1 MYHEDL
7 NQKNLHY
14 EHGIT
19 RITWLAFI
27 LISLVILLSSYPTRV
42 NAVEGQPNMSELT
55 AEGIILRFNASANN
69 STRQQVLR
77 SAGCSEAKRYR
88 LVPGLTLVNV
98 QPGTSTDTALIN
110 LRNNSAV
117 LYAEAN
123 TIVSAAAIPNDPR
136 FSALYGLN
144 NNAQTG
150 GTDDADIDAPE
161 AWDTQTGTN
170 IIVAVIDSG
179 LDYNHE
185 DIVGNVWS
193 NPGEIANNRIDDDNN
208 GYVDDI
214 RGWDFANNDNNPFD
228 DNDHGTHVSG
238 TIAAVGNNGIGV
250 TGVNWTA
257 QIMPLKFL
265 NARGSGSIADAI
277 SALDY
282 AVMMGARISNNSWG
296 GGAFSQAMFDA
307 IAAAQNSGHLF
318 VAAAGNDGIN
328 TDITPAYPASYN
340 LNNIISVAATDDD
353 DALASFSNF
362 GRNTVDLA
370 APGVSILSTTPR
382 NTYSSFS
389 GTSMATPHVAGAAAL
404 VLAEDIT
411 LNVVALKAALLDSVD
426 LISALTGISVTGG
439 RLNASTALAGL
450 VSVVVT
456 PNTATIAAGNTQQY
470 TATGGTAPYSWMVS
484 DSNIASINAAG
495 LLTALIPGQ
504 VIVSA
509 TDANN
514 ISATANATIT
524 TVVVS
529 PDSASLRITDTLQFS
544 ATGGSPAYIWSSSD
558 TTIASIDAA
567 TGLLSALT
575 LGTVQVTAMDANGF
589 SDTSGNI
596 TVSNIAISPNT
607 AILAVTNTQQFTAT
621 GGTEPYTWNSA
632 NLAIATISTT
642 GLLTAVSAGTTQ
654 ITVTDAAG
662 SRITSGDISVLDII
676 VTPQTATVLINA
688 SLQFNASGGTA
699 PYSWTVSDNTV
710 ATIDVSTGLLT
721 GIVAGSVVVTAT
733 DADGIAGDSGGVTIS
748 ADHIIEIAP
757 NTASIQRGGLI
768 QFTAVGGQQ
777 AYTWS
782 LSNPRAGTINAQT
795 GLFQAGRRP
804 TTTTVIAVDA
814 DGHRGESGTVSI
826 TRR

>member
-1 MYHEDL
+1 MYHKDL

-55 AEGIILRFNASANN
+55 AEGIILRFNASVNN

-170 IIVAVIDSG
+170 IIIAVIDSG

-208 GYVDDI
+208 GYIDDI

-328 TDITPAYPASYN
+328 TDVTPAYPASYN

-370 APGVSILSTTPR
+370 APGVSILSTTPG

-404 VLAEDIT
+404 VLAEDPT
-411 LNVVALKAALLDSVD
+411 LNVVALKAALLDSVN
-426 LISALTGISVTGG
+426 LITALTGISVTGG
-439 RLNASTALAGL
+439 RLNASNALAGL

-495 LLTALIPGQ
+495 LLTALIPGH

-509 TDANN
+509 ADANN
-514 ISATANATIT
+514 ISASANATIT

-558 TTIASIDAA
+558 TTIASINAA
-567 TGLLSALT
+567 TGLLSALA

-621 GGTEPYTWNSA
+621 GGTEPYTWSSA

-688 SLQFNASGGTA
+688 SLQFNATGGTA

-721 GIVAGSVVVTAT
+721 GIIAGSVIVTAT
-733 DADGIAGDSGGVTIS
+733 DADGIAGDSGVVTIS

-757 NTASIQRGGLI
+757 NTASIRRGGSI

-795 GLFQAGRRP
+795 GLFQAGRQP